1 MLGVKGGFDRANGT
15 APGLAV
21 GGVHFQSSGRVYH
34 AERMRCRKLRTSV
47 RMVSDFCRMA
57 MEESATLRADW
68 SVASTAVAI
77 SAITWLICRVSLAVM
92 SLLRLISAV
101 AAFCCSTAAAMVLV
115 VTSAVT
121 LTQSGLLDRYWD
133 GARGETFQTGT
144 GQRTTATLTDG
155 SVVTLDAESE
165 LRVVEMA
172 AQRRLQLV
180 RGHAFFQVAKDP
192 VHPFLVEA
200 AGKTVRAVGTKFDV
214 RVDDK
219 QAVTVTLV
227 EGKVRVEQSRG
238 WLKHEQRAD
247 MNAGAK
253 LVARADQNWKL
264 TQVDAASET
273 SWLSGRLTFLGE
285 PLGSAIAEVNRY
297 SRQKI
302 VFADGRVP
310 DKEIVGVFAAGDI
323 DGFVTAMQLNG
334 IARVVERSDTEI
346 KLAQP

>member
-1 MLGVKGGFDRANGT
+1 MSGEAPRDDRALGEEAARWFSLKRSGDMSAEET
-15 APGLAV
+15 AAFAAWLAADPRARHRFERLRLQWEALGAIADDPAILAV
-21 GGVHFQSSGRVYH
+21 R
-34 AERMRCRKLRTSV
+34 ERDLKTFNRPGHV
-47 RMVSDFCRMA
+47 RA
-57 MEESATLRADW
+57 L
-68 SVASTAVAI
+68 
-77 SAITWLICRVSLAVM
+77 LA
-92 SLLRLISAV
+92 
-101 AAFCCSTAAAMVLV
+101 TAAAMVLV

-121 LTQSGLLDRYWD
+121 LTQNGLLDRYWD

-155 SVVTLDAESE
+155 SIVTLDAESE

-238 WLKHEQRAD
+238 WLKREQRAD

>member
-1 MLGVKGGFDRANGT
+1 MSAGPPRDDRALREEAARWFSLKRSGDMSAADT
-15 APGLAV
+15 AAFVEWLASDPQAQQRFERLQRQWDLLGAVADDPAMLAVREADLRTFNRPGRVRTLLAV
-21 GGVHFQSSGRVYH
+21 G
-34 AERMRCRKLRTSV
+34 A
-47 RMVSDFCRMA
+47 
-57 MEESATLRADW
+57 
-68 SVASTAVAI
+68 AV
-77 SAITWLICRVSLAVM
+77 
-92 SLLRLISAV
+92 
-101 AAFCCSTAAAMVLV
+101 VLM
-115 VTSAVT
+115 VTSAAT
-121 LTQSGLLDRYWD
+121 LMQNGLLDRYWESS
-133 GARGETFQTGT
+133 RGETFETGT

-172 AQRRLQLV
+172 AERRLQLV

-192 VHPFLVEA
+192 IHPFLVEA

-219 QAVTVTLV
+219 AAVTVTLV
-227 EGKVRVEQSRG
+227 EGKVRVEQSHG
-238 WLKHEQRAD
+238 WLRSEQRAD

-273 SWLSGRLTFLGE
+273 SWLSGRLTFVRE

-302 VFADGRVP
+302 VFADGAVP
-310 DKEIVGVFAAGDI
+310 DTEIVGVFAAGDV

-334 IARVVERSDTEI
+334 IAKVVERSDTEI
-346 KLAQP
+346 RLARP

>member
-1 MLGVKGGFDRANGT
+1 MSADALRDDRALGEEAARWFSLKRSGDMSAAET
-15 APGLAV
+15 AAFAEWLAADPRARHRFERLQLQWEAFGAIADDPAILAV
-21 GGVHFQSSGRVYH
+21 R
-34 AERMRCRKLRTSV
+34 ERDLKVFNRPGHV
-47 RMVSDFCRMA
+47 RA
-57 MEESATLRADW
+57 
-68 SVASTAVAI
+68 
-77 SAITWLICRVSLAVM
+77 
-92 SLLRLISAV
+92 LLAV
-101 AAFCCSTAAAMVLV
+101 AAALVLV

-121 LTQSGLLDRYWD
+121 LTQNGWLDRYWD
-133 GARGETFQTGT
+133 GSRGETFQTGT

-155 SVVTLDAESE
+155 SIVTLDAESE

-192 VHPFLVEA
+192 LHPFLVEA

-214 RVDDK
+214 RVDK
-219 QAVTVTLV
+219 AAVTVTLV
-227 EGKVRVEQSRG
+227 EGKVRVEQSHG
-238 WLKHEQRAD
+238 WLKHGQRAD

-273 SWLSGRLTFLGE
+273 SWLSGRLTFVRE
-285 PLGSAIAEVNRY
+285 PLGNAIAEVNSY

-302 VFADGRVP
+302 VFADGPIP
-310 DKEIVGVFAAGDI
+310 DTEIVGVFAAGDV
-323 DGFVTAMQLNG
+323 DGFVTAIQLNG

-346 KLAQP
+346 RLARP

>member
-1 MLGVKGGFDRANGT
+1 MSARAPRDDRALNEEAARWFSLKRSGDMSAAET
-15 APGLAV
+15 AAFAEWLAADPRAR
-21 GGVHFQSSGRVYH
+21 HRFGRLQLQWD
-34 AERMRCRKLRTSV
+34 ALDAIAGDPAILAIREQDLRTFNRPGHV
-47 RMVSDFCRMA
+47 RA
-57 MEESATLRADW
+57 L
-68 SVASTAVAI
+68 
-77 SAITWLICRVSLAVM
+77 LA
-92 SLLRLISAV
+92 
-101 AAFCCSTAAAMVLV
+101 TAAALVLV

-121 LTQSGLLDRYWD
+121 LTQNGWLDRYWD
-133 GARGETFQTGT
+133 GSRGETFQTGT

-155 SVVTLDAESE
+155 SIVTLDAESE

-219 QAVTVTLV
+219 AAVTVTLV
-227 EGKVRVEQSRG
+227 EGKVRVEQSHG
-238 WLKHEQRAD
+238 WLRSEQRAD

-273 SWLSGRLTFLGE
+273 SWLSGRLTFVRE
-285 PLGSAIAEVNRY
+285 PLGNAIAEVNRY

-302 VFADGRVP
+302 VFADGAVP
-310 DKEIVGVFAAGDI
+310 NTEIVGVFAAGDV

-346 KLAQP
+346 RLARP